1 MAGHG
6 QPFFCA
12 RCPGRWFAVIKNMN
26 KPVPDFAQIVD
37 RDALMEF
44 RDSLTDRAS
53 EVGNL
58 VAKLRRD
65 TRDGAAVAAL
75 FRALH
80 TIKGDAS
87 LSQFELGVKLVHPVE
102 TVLGH
107 LREGKLTFTPMLA
120 EAVMLTVD
128 RLEMSVAALLSGR
141 PLDNLKIEALI
152 DGLDRLS
159 QADGPV
165 IDNFAVDLIEAVTGF
180 RPAAAAT
187 NLAAVPNARNSDATG
202 DLEFFQTLA
211 LRLDERSPHFK
222 GRNARLLRLALATNS
237 AAGSP
242 VDPTQLQAAVNLH
255 DLGMMF
261 LPDSTWL
268 KSEAMSEAERQQLRT
283 HPAFAAGLASRMGW
297 RDAATMIAQHHEMI
311 NGAGYPSGLRE
322 EQIVAGAKILAIVDA
337 FESVTLKHNRRGA
350 GPSLL
355 RAAAEINASNTQFST
370 EWIGHFNR
378 AVRGMVER

>member
-1 MAGHG
+1 
-6 QPFFCA
+6 
-12 RCPGRWFAVIKNMN
+12 MN
-26 KPVPDFAQIVD
+26 KPAPDFAQIAD
-37 RDALMEF
+37 REALVEF

-53 EVGNL
+53 ELGNL
-58 VAKLRRD
+58 VARLRREP
-65 TRDGAAVAAL
+65 RDGSTVAAL
-75 FRALH
+75 FRSLH

-102 TVLGH
+102 TVLGR
-107 LREGKLTFTPMLA
+107 LRDGKLTFTPMLA

-128 RLEMSVAALLSGR
+128 RLEMSVAALLSDR
-141 PLDNLKIEALI
+141 VLDNLQIEALI
-152 DGLDRLS
+152 DGLDKLS
-159 QADGPV
+159 NADGPV
-165 IDNFAVDLIEAVTGF
+165 IDNAAIDLIEAVTGF
-180 RPAAAAT
+180 RPAAVAA
-187 NLAAVPNARNSDATG
+187 NPAPVPNAKNSDATG

-211 LRLDERSPHFK
+211 LQLDERSPHFK

-261 LPDSTWL
+261 LADSTWL
-268 KSEAMSEAERQQLRT
+268 KSEAMTEVERLQLRS

-297 RDAATMIAQHHEMI
+297 REAATMIAQHHEMI
-311 NGAGYPSGLRE
+311 NGAGYPNGLRE
-322 EQIVAGAKILAIVDA
+322 DQIVPGAKILAIVDA

-378 AVRGMVER
+378 AVRGMVEK